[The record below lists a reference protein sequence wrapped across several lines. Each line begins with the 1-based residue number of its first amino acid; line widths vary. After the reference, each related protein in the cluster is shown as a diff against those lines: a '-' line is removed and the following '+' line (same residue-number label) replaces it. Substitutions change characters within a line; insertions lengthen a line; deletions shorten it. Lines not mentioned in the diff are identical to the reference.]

1 MPIPK
6 NINRENIFQAMLKIH
21 REGVPPERQSHKWA
35 VQYEGEIYPCKL
47 LISWANIYANGVE
60 LDPNPSNFQTT
71 MAKDYLTNLGFISIA
86 LRQ

>member
-47 LISWANIYANGVE
+47 LISWANIYANGIE
-60 LDPNPSNFQTT
+60 LDTNPSNFQTN
-71 MAKDYLTNLGFISIA
+71 MAIEYLTIIGFDIVA
-86 LRQ
+86 L